1 MVMDAAVLLIFLQ
14 AADSIAVDTTG
25 VQYKIGY
32 YIGSYLPFIILVFLF
47 ILYIRSTYNFRNK
60 K

>member
-1 MVMDAAVLLIFLQ
+1 MDAAFLWIFLQ
-14 AADSIAVDTTG
+14 ATDSIAVDTTG
-25 VQYKIGY
+25 VQYRIGY

-47 ILYIRSTYNFRNK
+47 ILYISNTYNLKNK